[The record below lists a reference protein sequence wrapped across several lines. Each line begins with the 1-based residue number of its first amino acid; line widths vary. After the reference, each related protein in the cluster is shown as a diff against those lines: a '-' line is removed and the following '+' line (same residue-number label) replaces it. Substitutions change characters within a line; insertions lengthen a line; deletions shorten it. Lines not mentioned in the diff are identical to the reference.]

1 MRLNQ
6 EEVVLCDVLVI
17 GGGGAGIRAAI
28 AAKATGARVMMASK
42 YRIGQSS
49 NTNISKGIIACSGLG
64 QSEDNSEVHA
74 TDMMSGGRFLNDA
87 PKVAEITR
95 RAVSEISFLQK
106 CGVAFGM
113 DGQKFRLMHT
123 SGHRFPRHIYGE
135 NWKGSDIVVPL
146 KRYAKEMGVIFMEH
160 IFITRILTSDK
171 GVAGA
176 CGVTPAGD
184 LIPFQ
189 ATAVVLATGGYA
201 HVFRN
206 TNNAPGITGDGQA
219 LCYDLGVPLQDMEF
233 VQFYPTARGKN
244 GTKLLLNEKLL
255 VQPGVMLKNQHGE
268 DILKKHGITDFMSL
282 TRDHLAQ
289 LMMRE
294 SQEGTVYFD
303 IEALSNEKAIPLTPL
318 LPAPWWK
325 GRKIFPVVP
334 TAHFCMGGVKT
345 DALGQ
350 TSLQGLFA
358 VGEVSAGAHGANRLG
373 GNALAE
379 IFTMGAVAGAA
390 AGTDALAAR
399 PSRMIGPMAKDE
411 KLRLEETCS
420 STGLPPAHAMREL
433 KELMWTNAGI
443 IRCPEGLN
451 YASALLRHPCPEIR
465 ITSSPELIHY
475 LEYLNMRVVSKMVCM
490 AALKRTES
498 RGSHYRIDFPGE
510 DNEQWLKNIVVQKES
525 SGMVCHTVPVQN
537 A

>member
-6 EEVVLCDVLVI
+6 EEVVSCDVLVI
-17 GGGGAGIRAAI
+17 GGGGAGLRAAI
-28 AAKATGARVMMASK
+28 AAKATGVRVMMASK
-42 YRIGQSS
+42 YRIGASS
-49 NTNISKGIIACSGLG
+49 NTNISKGVIACSGLG
-64 QSEDNSEVHA
+64 QSEDNSDVHTA
-74 TDMMSGGRFLNDA
+74 DTMSGGRFLNDA
-87 PKVAEITR
+87 FKVAEITR
-95 RAVSEISFLQK
+95 RAGSEISFLQK
-106 CGVAFGM
+106 CGAAFGM

-123 SGHRFPRHIYGE
+123 SGHRFPRHIFGE

-146 KRYAKEMGVIFMEH
+146 KRYAKEIGVVFMER
-160 IFITRILTSDK
+160 IFITRILRSDK

-176 CGVTPAGD
+176 CGVTPAGH
-184 LIPFQ
+184 LIPFHAQ
-189 ATAVVLATGGYA
+189 TVVLATGGYA
-201 HVFRN
+201 HIFRN

-244 GTKLLLNEKLL
+244 GTRLLLYEKLLL
-255 VQPGVMLKNQHGE
+255 QPGVVLKNQNGE
-268 DILKKHGITDFMSL
+268 DVLKKHGITDLVTL

-294 SQEGTVYFD
+294 SEGTVYLD
-303 IEALSNEKAIPLTPL
+303 MEALSDEKANLLTPL

-325 GRKIFPVVP
+325 GQKIFPVVP

-345 DALGQ
+345 DAVGQ

-379 IFTMGAVAGAA
+379 IFTMGAVAGEA
-390 AGTDALAAR
+390 AGIDATAAR
-399 PSRMIGPMAKDE
+399 RSSMIGPMAKDE
-411 KLRLEETCS
+411 KLRLEHTCS
-420 STGLPPAHAMREL
+420 STGLAPDQAIREL
-433 KELMWTNAGI
+433 KEMMWAHAGI

-451 YASALLRHPCPEIR
+451 SVSALLGQPCPEIG
-465 ITSSPELIHY
+465 ITSSSELIRC
-475 LEYLNMRVVSKMVCM
+475 LEYLNLRIVSKMVCM

-498 RGSHYRIDFPGE
+498 RGSHYRIDFPIE
-510 DNEQWLKNIVVQKES
+510 DNAQWLKNIVVQKEA
-525 SGMVCHTVPVQN
+525 SGMVCHTVPVKN